1 MAGAYEN
8 SIHQW
13 KAIVVFVVD
22 CVSVLTLDELAGKL
36 YTISANEAGS
46 RAHKAAGASAPVV
59 WSPKPLLRV
68 RILLPLPYNH
78 PSFDTKLGWLFLHVW
93 TDGASEYGA
102 VTTIIS
108 LRTGKSEGKASFSR
122 IGFVPFRLFDVRKRR
137 FFRRMGEDAAKMHPL
152 WTIWGKRPKCRGN
165 RPEYR

>member
-13 KAIVVFVVD
+13 RVIVVFDVD
-22 CVSVLTLDELAGKL
+22 CESVLTLDESAGKL

-68 RILLPLPYNH
+68 RILLPLYLFSIRSVANRSYIFM
-78 PSFDTKLGWLFLHVW
+78 PSFLQ
-93 TDGASEYGA
+93 
-102 VTTIIS
+102 IS
-108 LRTGKSEGKASFSR
+108 QVSR
-122 IGFVPFRLFDVRKRR
+122 LTIGFYNAVIYFFYKRR
-137 FFRRMGEDAAKMHPL
+137 ERAYEICQGEHEANFADYCIHSAFDFRAGEF
-152 WTIWGKRPKCRGN
+152 
-165 RPEYR
+165 